1 MSSAAPSPSPRR
13 DELLE
18 AAYEHVLAHGLGD
31 LTLRPLASAIGSS
44 PRVLLYLFG
53 DKDGLLRALLA
64 RARRDEL
71 EALASLDR
79 KGLAATASAIWDWLS
94 EPERR
99 GLLALWVEV
108 YARSLAS
115 AGPPWGGFARQ
126 TVEDWLRVLGDS
138 QPAALRRTAR
148 GRAERT
154 AALAVLRGAMLDLLA
169 TGDRRRT
176 TAAVQAFLRSP
187 APTGTA

>member
-1 MSSAAPSPSPRR
+1 MDAAAPRPSPRR

-18 AAYEHVLAHGLGD
+18 AAYEHVLFHGLGD
-31 LTLRPLASAIGSS
+31 LTLRPLATAIGSS

-53 DKDGLLRALLA
+53 DKDGLVSALLD

-71 EALASLDR
+71 QALASLGRAD
-79 KGLAATASAIWDWLS
+79 LASTTLAIWEWLAS
-94 EPERR
+94 PDHR

-108 YARSLAS
+108 YARSLIAPNQ
-115 AGPPWGGFARQ
+115 ATGGFARR
-126 TVEDWLRVLGDS
+126 TVEDWLAVLAAT
-138 QPAALRRTAR
+138 QPASVRRTAR

-176 TAAVQAFLRSP
+176 TAAVQAFLRA
-187 APTGTA
+187 APVGTA